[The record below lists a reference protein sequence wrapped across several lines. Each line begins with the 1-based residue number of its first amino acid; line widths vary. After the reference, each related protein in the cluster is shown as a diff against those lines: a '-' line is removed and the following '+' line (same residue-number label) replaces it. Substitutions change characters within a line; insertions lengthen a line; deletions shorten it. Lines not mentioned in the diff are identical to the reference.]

1 VWVPVPG
8 FFRIPGDLPQHE
20 RKDKGEKA
28 DPGSLD
34 PLFPLELMG
43 RQIDLSIYVSIINTT

>member
-8 FFRIPGDLPQHE
+8 FFRIPGDLPKHE
-20 RKDKGEKA
+20 RKGKGEKV